1 VQLISPAASP
11 NVAAQGGSASL
22 LVQLDVVPPAAS
34 PTPTPQPP
42 SPQPSSNTSSEDSN
56 RQKQAPAAAS
66 LRSIKPAIE
75 SVFLNGLQ
83 CTRLPLAR
91 PPPGPLATD
100 SLALED
106 CGSAEW
112 PVEATGLLAQL
123 EPGANTS
130 STVTWSD
137 LSIRG
142 NSKGGRNSS
151 GLEAVNVTAVLAALR
166 QLSCVSQLCCGLQI
180 VPNSVVSTNSSSDTV
195 NGTEPQVKAMDGPEA
210 ETLTEVRSEFRL
222 AGSCAPALCGSH
234 QLVVQVTQV
243 LIATLCG
250 VFCMTTDCA
259 DGIQPQHPA
268 ASYRVVPSQHLPS
281 RCLMYPPEF
290 GVHVLLCPRVCLQ
303 LPCPA
308 TSPCQLTSPLSH
320 RQCLQLS
327 QVTAETMQQ
336 A

>member
-1 VQLISPAASP
+1 MQLISPAASP

-22 LVQLDVVPPAAS
+22 LVQLDVVPPAA
-34 PTPTPQPP
+34 PQPP
-42 SPQPSSNTSSEDSN
+42 SPQPNSNTSSEDSD

-66 LRSIKPAIE
+66 VRSIKPAVE

-91 PPPGPLATD
+91 PPPGPPGVAD
-100 SLALED
+100 SLVLED

-123 EPGANTS
+123 EPGANIS
-130 STVTWSD
+130 NTVTWSD

-195 NGTEPQVKAMDGPEA
+195 NGTEPQVGAMDGPGA
-210 ETLTEVRSEFRL
+210 ETLAEVS
-222 AGSCAPALCGSH
+222 
-234 QLVVQVTQV
+234 
-243 LIATLCG
+243 
-250 VFCMTTDCA
+250 
-259 DGIQPQHPA
+259 A
-268 ASYRVVPSQHLPS
+268 ANLD
-281 RCLMYPPEF
+281 
-290 GVHVLLCPRVCLQ
+290 
-303 LPCPA
+303 
-308 TSPCQLTSPLSH
+308 
-320 RQCLQLS
+320 
-327 QVTAETMQQ
+327 
-336 A
+336 